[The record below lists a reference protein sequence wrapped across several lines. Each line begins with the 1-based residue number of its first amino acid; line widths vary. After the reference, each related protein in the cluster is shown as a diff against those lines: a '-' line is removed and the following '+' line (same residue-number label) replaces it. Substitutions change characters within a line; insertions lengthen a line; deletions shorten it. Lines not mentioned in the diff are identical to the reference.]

1 MLVFTDS
8 LPGSIFRGPSWS
20 RSSSEGGR
28 SVSISPRSGSVSLS
42 TDAVVLKDVRCLCDV
57 VPVVYEMIL
66 IVSEED
72 SGGPWEG

>member
-1 MLVFTDS
+1 M
-8 LPGSIFRGPSWS
+8 
-20 RSSSEGGR
+20 
-28 SVSISPRSGSVSLS
+28 SLS

-72 SGGPWEG
+72 SGGP